1 MRSNW
6 VKNTRLGQSLRS
18 AILIASVAGLSTLG
32 HYAWAQEEGG
42 GQGGGTGPGGRT
54 IPGET
59 GMKITAP
66 FTVAAVGDIIE
77 PQPLYSSDP
86 HFQELIDH
94 IRKADVGFANF
105 ESTLV
110 DFRNFQ
116 GGIAGTEAPLEMG
129 AAVKAM
135 GITIVNHANNHTFDG
150 GVFGME
156 STDDELDRL
165 GIAHAGTGK
174 NLQDARAAA
183 FEETPKGRVG
193 LVGMFSTDDVSTY
206 GPNYAKAEATEWN
219 GKTGGAP
226 GENTLHLTTY
236 HIVSAEQLQ
245 TLRSVSEQL
254 FGSRGAGPTA
264 PAEGMPDRFKFFDEW
279 YQAGTDPGALRYEM
293 NKRDE
298 NAVLASIRDG
308 KLMCDFMIVTIHA
321 HQTTTYKSQGVGGAD
336 HNAADFLVKLA
347 HDSIDNGADE
357 FVAHG
362 VHALHGIEIYKG
374 KPVFYG
380 VSNFVFQFPLQF
392 GMGGEAMATEKGEPT
407 GLEIGASQET
417 VLTTTHWEGGKL
429 TEVRIYPVDLG
440 GRRRPMSQLGIP
452 MTPSPEDAQ
461 RILKEMQEF
470 SKPFGTTIA
479 IENNVGVIRISEQGH
494 GNSTAQ

>member
-1 MRSNW
+1 MNKLFASERRNW
-6 VKNTRLGQSLRS
+6 RGIRRAMLS
-18 AILIASVAGLSTLG
+18 ASAAALVALAAG
-32 HYAWAQEEGG
+32 AWAQGSSSNSA
-42 GQGGGTGPGGRT
+42 GRT
-54 IPGET
+54 IQGET

-66 FTVAAVGDIIE
+66 FTVAAIGDIIE

-86 HFQELIDH
+86 RFMELTDH
-94 IRKADVGFANF
+94 LRKADVGFGNF

-150 GVFGME
+150 GVFGMK
-156 STDDELDRL
+156 STDEELDKL
-165 GIAHAGTGK
+165 GIVHAGTGK
-174 NLQDARAAA
+174 NLQEARAAV
-183 FEETPKGRVG
+183 FQETPKGRIG
-193 LVGMFSTDDVSTY
+193 LIGMYSTDDVSTY
-206 GPNYAKAEATEWN
+206 GPNYQKAEATEWN

-226 GENTLHLTTY
+226 GENILHLTTY
-236 HIVSAEQLQ
+236 HIVSPDQLQ
-245 TLRSVSEQL
+245 TLKSVAEQVL
-254 FGSRGAGPTA
+254 GSRGAASAT
-264 PAEGMPDRFKFFDEW
+264 PAEGAPDRFKFFDEW
-279 YQAGTDPGALRYEM
+279 YQAGANPGALSYEM

-298 NAVLASIRDG
+298 NATLASIRDG

-347 HDSIDNGADE
+347 HESLDAGADM
-357 FVAHG
+357 FVGHG

-374 KPVFYG
+374 KPIFYDI
-380 VSNFVFQFPLQF
+380 SNFVFQFPLQF

-407 GLEIGASQET
+407 GLEIAASQES
-417 VLTTTHWEGGKL
+417 VLVTSHYEGGKL

-461 RILKEMQEF
+461 RILKEMQDF
-470 SKPFGTTIA
+470 SKPFGTVIS
-479 IENNVGVIRISEQGH
+479 IENNVGVIHVNAAGESVA
-494 GNSTAQ
+494 SK